1 MTGLRPR
8 IRSVSH
14 NHAAMQTRPLHATT
28 LPRPN
33 PGLATGFS
41 LIELMIAVAV
51 VGLLLAIALP
61 SFMDSVRKSRR
72 SDAFSAINAVQQA
85 QERWRANH
93 STYASTLSDV
103 GVSAATQNGYY
114 TIAIDDTVG
123 ATSFATSYT
132 VIATGVS
139 GKTQADDGDCVRLR
153 SRMQGGN
160 ILLGS
165 AAAAGAFSEAPNNRC
180 WSR

>member
-1 MTGLRPR
+1 M
-8 IRSVSH
+8 H
-14 NHAAMQTRPLHATT
+14 TRPLQATT

-51 VGLLLAIALP
+51 IGLLLAIALP
-61 SFMDSVRKSRR
+61 SFIDSVRKGRR
-72 SDAFSAINAVQQA
+72 SEAFSAINAVQQA

-93 STYASTLSDV
+93 STYASSLSDV
-103 GVSAATQNGYY
+103 GVAATTTNGYY

-165 AAAAGAFSEAPNNRC
+165 APAAGAYSETPGNRC